1 MKRISI
7 ERAIKILDPKHRE
20 RYSELPD
27 GMEQVNE
34 ACEMGMEALQTI
46 YPTEGKPDYIPTNAE
61 ALIQVLA
68 DIVTSGEDED
78 GFPNVGYEETVS
90 LTQSINCPYTHQP
103 LCALDEKNKDNP
115 EAYVDCD
122 ACKSHW
128 LMKKWEG

>member
-7 ERAIKILDPKHRE
+7 ERAIEILDPKHRE

-34 ACEMGMEALQTI
+34 ACRMGMEALQTI
-46 YPTEGKPDYIPTNAE
+46 YPIEGKPDYIPTNAE

-78 GFPNVGYEETVS
+78 GFPNVGYEETVC
-90 LTQSINCPYTHQP
+90 LTQCISCPYTHQP